1 MGAWI
6 RIKKCIQ
13 YRATKESGDWSMRN
27 RRLGISN
34 LWPKKIEEKKRS
46 RVARIKIHIRN
57 YTVSILKISAMV
69 SVATELDDKE
79 ACKRKCN
86 FSKAIRSV
94 LQLFRNTILFVTW
107 NVNLISNPKLRI
119 KIEHCSV
126 SISILF
132 TVHISLFRV
141 MNISHDFLRLSLY
154 TSRFFYAWNVY

>member
-1 MGAWI
+1 
-6 RIKKCIQ
+6 
-13 YRATKESGDWSMRN
+13 MRN

-57 YTVSILKISAMV
+57 YTGVSILKISAMV

-94 LQLFRNTILFVTW
+94 LQLFRNTILFVT
-107 NVNLISNPKLRI
+107 
-119 KIEHCSV
+119 
-126 SISILF
+126 
-132 TVHISLFRV
+132 
-141 MNISHDFLRLSLY
+141 
-154 TSRFFYAWNVY
+154 